1 MKNKK
6 PKVCLFV
13 CLWIEV
19 LCYVVPLQLIVL
31 REFQS
36 CFDKVGKHIPSLFYY
51 SLWFN
56 ISTVG
61 LSTRACSFISQ

>member
-31 REFQS
+31 REFQNCLMELVS
-36 CFDKVGKHIPSLFYY
+36 
-51 SLWFN
+51 
-56 ISTVG
+56 ISPHYLTIHYG
-61 LSTRACSFISQ
+61 LSFLQLV

>member
-1 MKNKK
+1 MICVHTRNNNNRAMKNKK
-6 PKVCLFV
+6 LEVCLFV

-36 CFDKVGKHIPSLFYY
+36 CLIKLVRIFIILLF
-51 SLWFN
+51 
-56 ISTVG
+56 IMV
-61 LSTRACSFISQ
+61 